1 MFYLT
6 TLFMSNRLHQKMRS
20 GNAFKP
26 KIVWKEFLP
35 AFIVAFNSLTWY
47 TLTWAMFNISINN
60 LHASATETLV
70 LFAVHFVGVASSAIL
85 GSIICPRAREIS
97 FLLWMFVGTIMSA
110 LLTTIA
116 TNSASVNILISLF
129 LGISF
134 GIGLPSCLAY
144 FADVTFVE
152 NRGIHGG
159 VTWGAIGFGI
169 LLLALLVN
177 RLNSIS
183 AFLALATWRGLGLIT
198 FFLVRSK
205 GKIQQTRNPSDYSSI
220 LRKRDVILYLVP
232 WVMFCLVNFMEAPIL
247 ENLFGDFYILVGFIE
262 FALTGIFALI
272 GGILADHVGRKRVII
287 TGFVV
292 LGIEYAVLGLLSEM
306 PVSWYLYTA
315 FDGIAW
321 GMFASVFFMTLWGDL
336 AGKCEKEKYYLVGGL
351 PYLLASFLSIL
362 VKPYVGIIPLG
373 TAFSLASFFL
383 FLAVL
388 PLMYAPETL
397 PEKKM
402 KERELK
408 KYVEKAKKIKEKYD

>member
-1 MFYLT
+1 
-6 TLFMSNRLHQKMRS
+6 MSNRLHQKMRS

-47 TLTWAMFNISINN
+47 TLTWAMFNSSINN

-97 FLLWMFVGTIMSA
+97 FLLWMFVGTIMSV

-159 VTWGAIGFGI
+159 VTWSAIGFGI

-177 RLNSIS
+177 TLNSIS
-183 AFLALATWRGLGLIT
+183 GFLALATWRGLGLIT

-220 LRKRDVILYLVP
+220 LRRRDVILYLVP

-292 LGIEYAVLGLLSEM
+292 LGIEYAVLSLLSEM

-336 AGKCEKEKYYLVGGL
+336 AGKYEREKYYLVGGL
-351 PYLLASFLSIL
+351 PYLLAGLLPIL
-362 VKPYVGIIPLG
+362 VKPYVEIIPSSA
-373 TAFSLASFFL
+373 TFSLASFFL
-383 FLAVL
+383 FLAVI

-397 PEKKM
+397 PEKKI

-408 KYVEKAKKIKEKYD
+408 KYIEKAKKVREKYD